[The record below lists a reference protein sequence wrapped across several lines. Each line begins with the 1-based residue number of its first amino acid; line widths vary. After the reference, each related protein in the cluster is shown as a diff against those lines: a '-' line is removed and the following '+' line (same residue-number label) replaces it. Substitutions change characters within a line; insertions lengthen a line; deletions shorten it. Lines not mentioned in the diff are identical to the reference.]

1 MILYEIHIFRDGKWK
16 IDSVFDDKELAI
28 YEAQRMERGGRFP
41 AVRVIQE
48 TYDEETQRT
57 SIRTVYR
64 TSKVQAS
71 NIEASRR
78 RAQPLAV
85 AAPPPP
91 PRRPKKSGLS
101 PAALLVTLILIVLGG
116 IGALYLLQDLSS
128 RF

>member
-1 MILYEIHIFRDGKWK
+1 MILFEIHTFRDGKWK
-16 IDSVFDDKELAI
+16 IDSVFDDKELAV
-28 YEAQRMERGGRFP
+28 YEAQRMEKGGRFS

-64 TSKVQAS
+64 TTKVDTG
-71 NIEASRR
+71 NIDALRR

-91 PRRPKKSGLS
+91 PRPRKHTVS
-101 PAALLVTLILIVLGG
+101 PATLLLTLMLIVLGG
-116 IGALYLLQDLSS
+116 LGALYLLQNFSA

>member
-1 MILYEIHIFRDGKWK
+1 MILFEIHTFRDGKWK

-28 YEAQRMERGGRFP
+28 YEAQRMEKGGRFS
-41 AVRVIQE
+41 ALRVVQE

-64 TSKVQAS
+64 TTKVDTG
-71 NIEASRR
+71 NIDALRR

-91 PRRPKKSGLS
+91 PRPRKHTVS
-101 PAALLVTLILIVLGG
+101 PVTLLITLMLILLGG
-116 IGALYLLQDLSS
+116 LGALYLLQNFSAGL
-128 RF
+128 

>member
-28 YEAQRMERGGRFP
+28 YEAQRMERGGRFS

>member
-1 MILYEIHIFRDGKWK
+1 MILFEIHTFRDGKWK
-16 IDSVFDDKELAI
+16 IDSVFDDKELAV
-28 YEAQRMERGGRFP
+28 YEAQRIEKGGRFS

-64 TSKVQAS
+64 TTKVDRI
-71 NIEASRR
+71 NVEGERR

-85 AAPPPP
+85 AAPPKP
-91 PRRPKKSGLS
+91 PRPRKHDIS
-101 PAALLVTLILIVLGG
+101 PVALLLTLTAIVLGG
-116 IGALYLLQDLSS
+116 IGVLYLLQNFSG

>member
-1 MILYEIHIFRDGKWK
+1 MILYEIHAFRGGTWK
-16 IDSVFDDKELAI
+16 VDSVFDDKDLAV
-28 YEAQRMERGGRFP
+28 YEAQRMEKGGRFS

-57 SIRTVYR
+57 ATRTVYR
-64 TSKVQAS
+64 TTKVDSS

-78 RAQPLAV
+78 RAQPLTV

-91 PRRPKKSGLS
+91 PRPKKAGIS
-101 PAALLVTLILIVLGG
+101 PVLLVLTLILIVLGG
-116 IGALYLLQDLSS
+116 MGALYLLQLLSA